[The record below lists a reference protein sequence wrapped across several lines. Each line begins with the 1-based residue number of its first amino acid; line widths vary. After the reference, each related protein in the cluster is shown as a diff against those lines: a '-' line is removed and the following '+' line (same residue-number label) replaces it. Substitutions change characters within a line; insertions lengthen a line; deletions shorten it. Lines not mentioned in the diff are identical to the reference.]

1 MFWIASGSVY
11 QQKHSILIETK
22 PSSSSSFKVNR
33 FHPGPWWTIKL
44 FVQQRSV
51 YNRVIKLCPFKT
63 SSFVAKRRR
72 SCAQF
77 HWSRDPRPRTSDNCF
92 HFLKV
97 CEEKRHGD
105 NGEWWNIFR
114 QMIYLRRLLPA
125 PLPCCWLLV
134 ICGTKFATFY
144 TINIAKNWLCGGAA
158 VAQKC
163 LCYGMGTSG
172 DPLSVNILHLGWQQN
187 SSVWKCYLAIQGE

>member
-1 MFWIASGSVY
+1 MFGMFWIASGSVS

-51 YNRVIKLCPFKT
+51 YNRVIKLCPFKI
-63 SSFVAKRRR
+63 SSFVTKKRR

-77 HWSRDPRPRTSDNCF
+77 HWSRDPRPRHSDNCF

-105 NGEWWNIFR
+105 NGG
-114 QMIYLRRLLPA
+114 IYLDRWFISSACSCSTSLPA
-125 PLPCCWLLV
+125 DFLL
-134 ICGTKFATFY
+134 FAGPNLQHF
-144 TINIAKNWLCGGAA
+144 
-158 VAQKC
+158 
-163 LCYGMGTSG
+163 
-172 DPLSVNILHLGWQQN
+172 
-187 SSVWKCYLAIQGE
+187 IQ